1 MSLST
6 EERIYQLER
15 TVDRIERMLK
25 EMQNQMVPKKEQWV
39 GPTVIT
45 GLTGWSSNGMA
56 RARRNGS
63 VKYRRNPM
71 TNGYQ
76 YLASSIIK

>member
-1 MSLST
+1 MESL
-6 EERIYQLER
+6 EARIDRLER
-15 TVDRIERMLK
+15 LIKSMA
-25 EMQNQMVPKKEQWV
+25 PKKEQWV

-45 GLTGWSSNGMA
+45 GMTGWDKRDME

-76 YLASSIIK
+76 YLVSSVPEHLVKINS